1 MTPVKSPFP
10 SSLAPLFQSE
20 SKCESIL
27 RKMTLICM
35 KMKLHPELIFIWKV
49 SHLDSFW
56 NRGTR
61 ELGNCPFQSKIRKI
75 SRCHPSSPKYVELGH
90 FTLLLN
96 SERQRNVQILII
108 QPFLLLVKPCVYW
121 RSRVVIRDFKIW
133 CGEAIVRRQIVK
145 ITSGDV
151 MTRALLR
158 LSRRS
163 LAFYNGKVPSFTYSS
178 LREYKPAVLL
188 LILTLFHCLNSLV
201 RR

>member
-1 MTPVKSPFP
+1 
-10 SSLAPLFQSE
+10 
-20 SKCESIL
+20 
-27 RKMTLICM
+27 MTLICM
-35 KMKLHPELIFIWKV
+35 KVKLHPELIFIWKV

-133 CGEAIVRRQIVK
+133 CGEAVNCSTAANSENHFRWRH
-145 ITSGDV
+145 DV
-151 MTRALLR
+151 CSTT
-158 LSRRS
+158 
-163 LAFYNGKVPSFTYSS
+163 AFPPWPCFYYGKVTSFTYSS
-178 LREYKPAVLL
+178 LRECKPAVY
-188 LILTLFHCLNSLV
+188 FSF
-201 RR
+201 